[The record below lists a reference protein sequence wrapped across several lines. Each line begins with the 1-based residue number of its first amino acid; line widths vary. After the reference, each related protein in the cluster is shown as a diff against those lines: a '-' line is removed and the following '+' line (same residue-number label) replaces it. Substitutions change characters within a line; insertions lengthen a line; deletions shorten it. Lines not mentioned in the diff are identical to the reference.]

1 MKIEMQERLEICKGK
16 IAELETKLKKDI
28 KRTNRLIESERDLFN
43 LSHLR
48 SMSLHVH
55 DVCVDLE
62 HWYLMLDVLE
72 HITEEVND
80 NEDQQ

>member
-1 MKIEMQERLEICKGK
+1 MENEMQERLKICKGK

-28 KRTNRLIESERDLFN
+28 KRTNRLIESDRDLFN

-72 HITEEVND
+72 HITEEVKSD
-80 NEDQQ
+80 EI

>member
-1 MKIEMQERLEICKGK
+1 MENEMQERLEICKGK

-72 HITEEVND
+72 HITKGMNN
-80 NEDQQ
+80 NEI

>member
-1 MKIEMQERLEICKGK
+1 MENEMQERLEICKGK

-28 KRTNRLIESERDLFN
+28 KRTNRLIESDRDLFN

-55 DVCVDLE
+55 DVC
-62 HWYLMLDVLE
+62 
-72 HITEEVND
+72 
-80 NEDQQ
+80 